1 MEIKEYAFLVEEM
14 RKAQKRYFKT
24 RLRDALTEAKQ
35 LEKKVDT
42 ETELIRHG
50 KTSELSQGELFR

>member
-24 RLRDALTEAKQ
+24 RLRDALTESTQ

-42 ETELIRHG
+42 ETELIRHE

>member
-42 ETELIRHG
+42 ETELIRHE

>member
-35 LEKKVDT
+35 LEKKS
-42 ETELIRHG
+42 RY
-50 KTSELSQGELFR
+50 RN